1 MIHFLA
7 LYGSATLIVT
17 LFVGVIMFFESQIP

>member
-1 MIHFLA
+1 MIEFLA

-17 LFVGVIMFFESQIP
+17 LFVGIAIFFESQIP